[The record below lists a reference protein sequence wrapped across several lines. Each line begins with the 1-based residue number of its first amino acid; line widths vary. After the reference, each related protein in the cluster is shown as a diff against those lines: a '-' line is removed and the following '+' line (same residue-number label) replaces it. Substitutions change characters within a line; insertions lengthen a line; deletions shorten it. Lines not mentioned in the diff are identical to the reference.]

1 MKSQQQIS
9 YFLTGTDTD
18 VGKTYITCLLL
29 ESLKKSGRSAVG
41 YKPWCCGDRGDAR
54 RLLAAGTDGFTLD
67 EINPVWLK
75 TPASPYA
82 AALIENRVL
91 DFDSIIGA
99 YHALSNRA
107 DAVIVEGV
115 GGWEVPV
122 TETQT
127 AADLAQL
134 LGLPVLVVVSN
145 KLGALNH
152 TILTVRNIQ
161 ARGLHCAGLILNHV
175 AEERDS
181 ASISNRIVLQ
191 RVLSEVPI
199 LADVMHGETELDAEF
214 LFENAKENV

>member
-1 MKSQQQIS
+1 MKSPERIS

-29 ESLKKSGRSAVG
+29 ESLQKLGRSAAG
-41 YKPWCCGDRGDAR
+41 FKPWCCGDRGDAQ
-54 RLLAAGTDGFTLD
+54 RLQAAGTAGLSLD

-75 TPASPYA
+75 TPASPFA

-91 DFDSIIGA
+91 EFDSILRA
-99 YHALSNRA
+99 YQAISNSA
-107 DAVIVEGV
+107 ETVIVEGV

-122 TETQT
+122 TESQS

-134 LGLPVLVVVSN
+134 LGLPVLVVVNN

-161 ARGLHCAGLILNHV
+161 ARGLRCAGLILNHV

-191 RVLSEVPI
+191 RVLSEVSI
-199 LADVMHGETELDAEF
+199 LADVMHGETELDAGF
-214 LFENAKENV
+214 LMGV